1 MDSFSRSSGF
11 RFNPNPN
18 TISDGDQDSEFSGIL
33 EIYVHHARNI
43 HNICIYD
50 NQDVYAKFSLT
61 YNPDD
66 THSTRII
73 NGGGKNPE
81 FNEKLMMKVSQMDAV
96 LKCEIWMLSR
106 ARNYMEDQLLGF
118 ALVPISQVVGKGKV
132 TQDYSLSSTDL
143 FHSPA
148 GTVKLSLS
156 MNTICI
162 PANSHTNSFP
172 ETTTCSIS
180 AEVVLLDRK
189 ISQVILDPVEY
200 SRIEFPDVNVV
211 RENQK
216 MVSEYFDGLNSRP
229 GGIASFLHLGGASQH
244 QHQHQHVE
252 DYEMT
257 PNSLEENNNN
267 NVGSISPN
275 GSLRNSEFLS
285 STTTSLSD
293 DSTDKK
299 KRGGVGESSN
309 SLNASVT
316 TEANPNSSGA
326 CCPDT
331 PTSKKGDDEKDSNY
345 SNKELENSS
354 TKLQGNINM
363 GSVKFGQVFSAP
375 FEAEQSAMQQQIV
388 DLYMRSMQQFTESLA
403 NMKLPMD
410 LDHKPQPEHHGHVIQ
425 NNKIDQHDKK
435 KDGSRV
441 FYGSRAFF

>member
-11 RFNPNPN
+11 HFNPNSN
-18 TISDGDQDSEFSGIL
+18 TIDDADRDSEFSGIL

-81 FNEKLMMKVSQMDAV
+81 FNDNLMMKVNQIDAV

-132 TQDYSLSSTDL
+132 THDYSLTSTDL

-156 MNTICI
+156 LNTSI
-162 PANSHTNSFP
+162 PVNSQTNSFP
-172 ETTTCSIS
+172 ETTTTSSSIS

-200 SRIEFPDVNVV
+200 SRIEFPDINVV
-211 RENQK
+211 RENQQ

-229 GGIASFLHLGGASQH
+229 GIASFLHLGAS
-244 QHQHQHVE
+244 HQHVE

-257 PNSLEENNNN
+257 AEENH
-267 NVGSISPN
+267 GGFISPN
-275 GSLRNSEFLS
+275 GSLQNSGFFS
-285 STTTSLSD
+285 SSTTSLSD
-293 DSTDKK
+293 DRNSADSTEKK
-299 KRGGVGESSN
+299 KSLGGESPN

-316 TEANPNSSGA
+316 TETNPSSGA
-326 CCPDT
+326 CPDT
-331 PTSKKGDDEKDSNY
+331 PTSKKGGETRDEKDSNY
-345 SNKELENSS
+345 SSKEEENNKEGSMN
-354 TKLQGNINM
+354 
-363 GSVKFGQVFSAP
+363 SVKFGQVFSAP
-375 FEAEQSAMQQQIV
+375 LGNINLEAEQSAMQQQIV
-388 DLYMRSMQQFTESLA
+388 DMYMRSMQQFTESLA
-403 NMKLPMD
+403 KMKLPMD
-410 LDHKPQPEHHGHVIQ
+410 LDKPECEDRGDVIQ
-425 NNKIDQHDKK
+425 NHSKKIEHEK